1 MYRTIDKFAT
11 IKSIALNYF
20 NIFIL
25 LIAVFLLANGFL
37 HEYFVIQQH
46 KGPYDRNLLRLLMD
60 GHILITSGILYIIA
74 FFLLRQNNTIGLYLC
89 GFIAIS
95 VLAYC
100 IMIYPFLKSFV
111 TMALN
116 LIVIIGVVGRLFIKF

>member
-1 MYRTIDKFAT
+1 M
-11 IKSIALNYF
+11 NYF